1 MRNDP
6 LFNPWREIGW
16 RRKLTAQEEAQLAE
30 WLTAHPEAQADWES
44 ESALNELLTAMPNV
58 PVASNFTARV
68 VEAAAREARAQS
80 RVAQTRRASAPWWWR
95 WLPKAALA
103 ATVIAAGLLSYTHV
117 QSARRAEWA
126 QSVATVSQVTA
137 VPSPEVLND
146 FDAIAALSSNPTA
159 DEELLKIM
167 Q

>member
-6 LFNPWREIGW
+6 LFNRWREIGW
-16 RRKLTAQEEAQLAE
+16 RRKLTAQEEAQLTE
-30 WLTAHPEAQADWES
+30 WLNAHPDAQAEWES

-68 VEAAAREARAQS
+68 VAAAGREARAED
-80 RVAQTRRASAPWWWR
+80 RAEETGRIPLSWWR
-95 WLPKAALA
+95 RWAPKAALA
-103 ATVIAAGLLSYTHV
+103 VTVIAAGLLSYSHV
-117 QSARRAEWA
+117 QSAKRAEWA

-137 VPSPEVLND
+137 IPSPEVLND

-159 DEELLKIM
+159 DEELLQVM